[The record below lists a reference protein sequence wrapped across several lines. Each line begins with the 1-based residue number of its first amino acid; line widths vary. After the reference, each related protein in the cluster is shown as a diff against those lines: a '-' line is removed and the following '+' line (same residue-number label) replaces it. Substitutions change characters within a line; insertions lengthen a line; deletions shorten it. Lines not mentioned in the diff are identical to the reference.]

1 MGSSNDLGKLVGDM
15 TTGIILVILATIV
28 LVCVSRIAEGVRA
41 MRRERRTI
49 TPPLSV
55 QPPSAQP
62 PSPQPP
68 SPQPAQRG
76 PAGPLW
82 QNSRLFEVEFR
93 RGRGSITGQVPPG
106 VHDLEGGG
114 HPNQHG
120 DPAGGNQNG
129 DDDTV

>member
-41 MRRERRTI
+41 MRRERRT
-49 TPPLSV
+49 TTRPPSTLPPST
-55 QPPSAQP
+55 QPPSI
-62 PSPQPP
+62 
-68 SPQPAQRG
+68 QPAQRG

-93 RGRGSITGQVPPG
+93 RGRRSMTGQVPPG
-106 VHDLEGGG
+106 IHGLEGGG

-129 DDDTV
+129 DDDIV

>member
-1 MGSSNDLGKLVGDM
+1 MGHGNDLGKLVGDM
-15 TTGIILVILATIV
+15 TTGIILVVLASVV
-28 LVCVSRIAEGVRA
+28 LLCVSRIAEAVRA
-41 MRRERRTI
+41 MRRERKTTTR
-49 TPPLSV
+49 PLATR
-55 QPPSAQP
+55 PPSA
-62 PSPQPP
+62 QPP

-93 RGRGSITGQVPPG
+93 RGRGSMTGQMPPG

-120 DPAGGNQNG
+120 DPAGRAQNG